1 MHAKFL
7 CKVNINNMK
16 TIILSLIGV
25 IGLLTHATAQ
35 ETMQFTFIGNAGGN
49 HESLI
54 ITSAKDF
61 KMNDVEVLQMDQR
74 TLDTLKIYIL
84 RNYREKGGNVALPK
98 NGSTDSLSAQS
109 DIKVTGVDSM
119 PLYFKKYTFSELV
132 FSAMG
137 YFKIVGLKTP
147 TVNFVL
153 ERLRFV
159 GGKRFFYRNFVD
171 SPAHADPYLRLKND
185 SNK

>member
-1 MHAKFL
+1 
-7 CKVNINNMK
+7 MK
-16 TIILSLIGV
+16 PIILPLIGV
-25 IGLLTHATAQ
+25 LGLMLTNATAQ
-35 ETMQFTFIGNAGGN
+35 ETMQFAFIGNTGGN

-54 ITSAKDF
+54 ITSAKDL
-61 KMNDVEVLQMDQR
+61 KMNDVEVLLVDQR
-74 TLDTLKIYIL
+74 TFDTLKTYIL
-84 RNYREKGGNVALPK
+84 RNYREKGGNVASPK

-119 PLYFKKYTFSELV
+119 PLYFKKYAFSELV
-132 FSAMG
+132 YSAME

-159 GGKRFFYRNFVD
+159 GGKRFFYRDFVD
-171 SPAHADPYLRLKND
+171 SPAHADPYLKLKDKPNM
-185 SNK
+185 